1 MRQMLYLFEPGAILM
16 AFIAFSFLLM
26 TFIRGRQIPQCYQ
39 CGALKVRPSRPAGF
53 WDSAATFFLM
63 RAYRCSGCR
72 KRFHAIRLFG
82 RSRPHSVS

>member
-16 AFIAFSFLLM
+16 VFIAFSFLVM

-53 WDSAATFFLM
+53 LDSAATFFLL